1 MDNPGIQSTSDIG
14 HRTKRKNPPPKA
26 KNIYMSNKGPQ
37 KTEVH
42 QLLANDKQVLFL
54 TRHRSCY

>member
-1 MDNPGIQSTSDIG
+1 MDNTGIQSTSD
-14 HRTKRKNPPPKA
+14 RTKRKKKNPQKA

>member
-1 MDNPGIQSTSDIG
+1 MDNTGIQSTSD
-14 HRTKRKNPPPKA
+14 RTKRKKKKTQKA